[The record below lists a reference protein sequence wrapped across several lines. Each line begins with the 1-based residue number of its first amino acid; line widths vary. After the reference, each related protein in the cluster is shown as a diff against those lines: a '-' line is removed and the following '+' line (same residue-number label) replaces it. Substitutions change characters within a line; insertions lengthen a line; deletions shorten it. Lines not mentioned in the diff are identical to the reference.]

1 MSAGRGRLWPL
12 ANIYPWLAVRGYQR
26 VVMVLL
32 LLASGLGLIWTTW

>member
-1 MSAGRGRLWPL
+1 MSAGKGRLWLP

-26 VVMVLL
+26 AVMVL